1 MSRRAANLTAVA
13 YLLAMLLID
22 LRLGL
27 GASGL
32 LLALAGFVAIMAAP
46 AFAPRLGTRVRR
58 ELRAAQLFDRTEQL
72 VEETKALLSQ
82 PDFQAQVSPP
92 VRDALWRIAS
102 RLDQTARIIRHDP
115 TKHVYAEWFHGG
127 YAQPIRD
134 LIRHYVN
141 LSSRGVASAR
151 DAIEQTEVELPR
163 VERQL
168 DELFEAIHRGDVA
181 ALKSINEMIELQDRD
196 RSA

>member
-1 MSRRAANLTAVA
+1 MSRGGANLVAVV
-13 YLLAMLLID
+13 YLVAVLLID

-32 LLALAGFVAIMAAP
+32 LLALAGFIAIIAAP
-46 AFAPRLGTRVRR
+46 ALAPRLGTRVRR
-58 ELRAAQLFDRTEQL
+58 ELRSARLFDQTEEL

-82 PDFQAQVSPP
+82 PDFQAQVSAP

-115 TKHVYAEWFHGG
+115 SKHIFAEWFHGG

-134 LIRHYVN
+134 LTRHYVN
-141 LSSRGVASAR
+141 LLSRGVASAR
-151 DAIEQTEVELPR
+151 DAIEQTEAELPR

-168 DELFEAIHRGDVA
+168 DDLFEAIHRGDVS
-181 ALKSINEMIELQDRD
+181 ALKSINEMLELQDRD
-196 RSA
+196 RPD